1 MHTTSETIKIV
12 TQIPEFCFVIER
24 NRFMEI
30 NRNPQM
36 YAEFIS
42 SLEMEIFENEQIS
55 TEDEMEF
62 ISQIDY
68 GLNTNGEFKLP
79 NEFAGKQIIVK
90 KENGN
95 IYILS
100 LKKTEVTVPYIKYRS
115 Y

>member
-1 MHTTSETIKIV
+1 MHTTSETIKLD
-12 TQIPEFCFVIER
+12 TQIPEFCFIIEQ
-24 NRFMEI
+24 NRFEEI
-30 NRNPQM
+30 NGNPQK
-36 YAEFIS
+36 YSEFIN
-42 SLEMEIFENEQIS
+42 SLEMEIFENEPLS

-90 KENGN
+90 KENDN

-100 LKKTEVTVPYIKYRS
+100 LKKTEVTVPCRKY
-115 Y
+115 